1 MPGAFLLCRARAAK
15 PQGRAAGKRRGY
27 RTCSITGSAQKQK
40 PPPKRGFQI
49 RGARTRTKMP
59 GAFLLCRARAANP
72 QGRAAGMRRG
82 YRTCSM
88 TGSAQKQKPSHKAGF
103 FNSWCP
109 NPESNQ
115 GHGDFQSPA
124 LPTELFGQRGAL
136 NRNGRFASTPF
147 R

>member
-1 MPGAFLLCRARAAK
+1 
-15 PQGRAAGKRRGY
+15 
-27 RTCSITGSAQKQK
+27 
-40 PPPKRGFQI
+40 
-49 RGARTRTKMP
+49 
-59 GAFLLCRARAANP
+59 
-72 QGRAAGMRRG
+72 
-82 YRTCSM
+82 M

-103 FNSWCP
+103 FNSWCPNPDKNAGSIFALSRPRGKPARASRRDAARISNLFDDGFRAKAKTPAEARVSNLWCP